1 MARGGPDL
9 ARIIHPGPKHGIGA
23 NRPPRPH
30 PARPTVSP
38 RTIIGGIV
46 AFLRPR
52 LVVAFDASSVCGA
65 VFARGLGRPRLR
77 VFARVDLPPLTLAPS
92 PVGQNLARPDAV
104 TEALVALRRRLGTGA
119 PATLVMPHGVGRLL
133 LTDAAADTDPRALV
147 RFRLASSLPYPP
159 DEAMVDVL
167 PLGGGRLLGAAVRRS
182 VVAEYESVA
191 TAAGFAQEG
200 VDLAPLV
207 ALAGLARRATG
218 VHVHVIMGDAA
229 LSLAAFRDNRLLVLR
244 TRLRDP
250 GPDEAPRLFAEAERT
265 ALLSGDAPDGPVTFV
280 GPGARGL
287 VSELL
292 GKGCA
297 ALLGALVP
305 EPPAAAEAAW
315 LGGML
320 A

>member
-1 MARGGPDL
+1 M
-9 ARIIHPGPKHGIGA
+9 
-23 NRPPRPH
+23 
-30 PARPTVSP
+30 
-38 RTIIGGIV
+38 

-52 LVVAFDASSVCGA
+52 LVVAFDASAVCGA
-65 VFARGLGRPRLR
+65 VLARGLGRPRLR
-77 VFARVDLPPLTLAPS
+77 QFVRVDLPPLALAPS
-92 PVGQNLARPDAV
+92 PVAPNLARPDAV
-104 TEALVALRRRLGTGA
+104 AEALVALRRRLGTGA
-119 PATLVMPHGVGRLL
+119 PATLVLPHGVGRLL

-147 RFRLASSLPYPP
+147 RFRLASSLPYPAE
-159 DEAMVDVL
+159 EAVVDVL
-167 PLGGGRLLGAAVRRS
+167 PLEGGRLLGAAVRRS
-182 VVAEYESVA
+182 VVAEYESIA

-207 ALAGLARRATG
+207 ALAGLPRGATG
-218 VHVHVIMGDAA
+218 VHVFLGDAA
-229 LSLAAFRDNRLLVLR
+229 LSLAAFRDDRLLVFR

-250 GPDEAPRLFAEAERT
+250 GPDEGPRLLAEAERT
-265 ALLSGDAPDGPVTFV
+265 ALLSGDAPEGPVTFV

-292 GKGCA
+292 GLGRTV
-297 ALLGALVP
+297 LLGALVP